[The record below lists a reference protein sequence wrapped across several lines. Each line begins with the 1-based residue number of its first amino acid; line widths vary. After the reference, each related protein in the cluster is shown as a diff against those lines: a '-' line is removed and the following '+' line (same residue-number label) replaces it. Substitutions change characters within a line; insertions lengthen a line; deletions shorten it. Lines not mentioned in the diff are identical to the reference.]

1 MQLDCE
7 IISMPDKYKF
17 SRWIQSVLPA
27 CVSVSKPLQLDAL
40 AGDAGFR
47 RYFRLNTHPSLIA
60 VNSPPLKEKNPAYVN
75 LSLFFQAHGIKTPKI
90 HAVNFDQGFMLLE
103 DFGERLFQYQLTSEN
118 STTLYDS
125 AESVLMEIQRC
136 AADKRILP
144 IYDQCKLDDELA
156 LFEQWFI
163 DQLLGISLDAN
174 EKAMLQ
180 QLYRHLIDN
189 ALQQPQVTVHTD
201 YHSRNLM
208 LLENGVLGVI
218 DFQDAM
224 YGPITYD
231 LVSLLKDCYL
241 RWPVEWVKKRA
252 LNFKRH
258 LEQSEILEETDDDQ
272 FMRWFDLMGLQ
283 RHIKVLGIFARLSL
297 RDNKHGYLQD
307 IPLVVRYSIEATGHY
322 PETAVFNR
330 WFKQKILPLLNDQ
343 PWYQQQVDGEQ

>member
-1 MQLDCE
+1 
-7 IISMPDKYKF
+7 
-17 SRWIQSVLPA
+17 
-27 CVSVSKPLQLDAL
+27 
-40 AGDAGFR
+40 
-47 RYFRLNTHPSLIA
+47 
-60 VNSPPLKEKNPAYVN
+60 
-75 LSLFFQAHGIKTPKI
+75 
-90 HAVNFDQGFMLLE
+90 
-103 DFGERLFQYQLTSEN
+103 
-118 STTLYDS
+118 
-125 AESVLMEIQRC
+125 
-136 AADKRILP
+136 
-144 IYDQCKLDDELA
+144 
-156 LFEQWFI
+156 
-163 DQLLGISLDAN
+163 
-174 EKAMLQ
+174 MLQ

-252 LNFKRH
+252 LNFKRR
-258 LEQSEILEETDDDQ
+258 LEQSGILEQTDDDQ

>member
-1 MQLDCE
+1 
-7 IISMPDKYKF
+7 MPDKYNF
-17 SRWIQSVLPA
+17 SHWVESALPA
-27 CVSVSKPLQLDAL
+27 FVSASKPLQLDAL

-47 RYFRLNTHPSLIA
+47 RYFRLNTRPSLIA
-60 VNSPPLKEKNPAYVN
+60 VNSPPLKEKNPAYVS
-75 LSLFFQAHGIKTPKI
+75 LSLFFQANGIKTPKI
-90 HAVNFDQGFMLLE
+90 HAVNYDQGFMLLE

-125 AESVLMEIQRC
+125 AESVLMEIQNC
-136 AADKRILP
+136 VVDKRILP
-144 IYDQCKLDDELA
+144 TYDQCKLGDELA

-163 DQLLGISLDAN
+163 NKLLGISLDAN
-174 EKAMLQ
+174 EKVMLQ

-241 RWPVEWVKKRA
+241 RWPEEWVKKRA
-252 LNFKRH
+252 LNFKRRH
-258 LEQSEILEETDDDQ
+258 ERLGNLEKIDDDQ

-307 IPLVVRYSIEATGHY
+307 IPLVIRYSVEVISQY
-322 PETAVFNR
+322 PETAAFSQ
-330 WFKQKILPLLNDQ
+330 WFKQRILPLLNDQ
-343 PWYQQQVDGEQ
+343 PWYQEQLDGEQ